1 MQVLRTDHNQPVCSI
16 LKLLLSTGARLQE
29 ALDASWDQ
37 MDLEGHLWRIPAK
50 GSKSKKS
57 RVLPLNSTAMELLI
71 ANRNNGSQVC
81 FPNPKTNKSFVTI
94 TRVWH
99 RLRKQIGI
107 PHFRIHDLRHSY
119 ASFMANSGR
128 SLYEIQQLL
137 GHADSRV
144 TQRYSHLTTKTLH
157 EASCTVA
164 DKIKA
169 ASGEN

>member
-1 MQVLRTDHNQPVCSI
+1 MI
-16 LKLLLSTGARLQE
+16 
-29 ALDASWDQ
+29 
-37 MDLEGHLWRIPAK
+37 
-50 GSKSKKS
+50 
-57 RVLPLNSTAMELLI
+57 PLNDIAVKLLI
-71 ANRNNGSQVC
+71 ANLNNGSQVC
-81 FPNPKTNKSFVTI
+81 FPNPKTNRSFVTI
-94 TRVWH
+94 TRVWQ
-99 RLRKQIGI
+99 RIRKKVEI

-128 SLYEIQQLL
+128 SLYELQQLL

-157 EASCTVA
+157 EASSTVA